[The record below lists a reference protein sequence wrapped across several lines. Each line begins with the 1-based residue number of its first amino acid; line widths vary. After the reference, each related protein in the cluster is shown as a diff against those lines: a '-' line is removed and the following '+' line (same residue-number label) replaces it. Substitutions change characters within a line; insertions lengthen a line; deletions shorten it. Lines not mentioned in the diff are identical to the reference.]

1 LLVKAL
7 DATIAASGIN
17 VAVTDNIMKVTPR
30 RLAFTLVGVLL
41 VITAVVTLISL
52 RSPSPAPYVTAP
64 VRLGDI
70 ENAVLATGKL
80 DAFERVNVGAQV
92 SGQVKSLKVKLGD
105 RVTKGQPIADIDDL
119 PQRNDLRNAEAALNV
134 AKADLQ
140 AKQALLKQ
148 AESRFKRQKRML
160 NDEAGSRED
169 FETAEATLAATR
181 AELIALNARIVQ
193 AQIEVDKKKV
203 DLSYT
208 RILAPMDGIVIA
220 VITQQGQ
227 TVNANQSAPT
237 IVKLAQLDVMT
248 IKAQI
253 SEADITRVTQGQ
265 KAYFT
270 IFSEPDKRYDATLR
284 TVELA
289 PESVMK
295 DDSLSGGST
304 ASGSG
309 TSNASVYYN
318 ALLDVPN
325 PDNRLR
331 IAMTAQVSLLLGEAK
346 NTLLIPTQ
354 AVHKTADK
362 KQQVQVLAKDHK
374 LEMREVKTGITNN
387 VDVQILSGL
396 KAGDNVVLAQESAKP
411 GEDGLFL

>member
-1 LLVKAL
+1 
-7 DATIAASGIN
+7 
-17 VAVTDNIMKVTPR
+17 MKFTPR
-30 RLAFTLVGVLL
+30 RLAL
-41 VITAVVTLISL
+41 IAAVSLIIIVAAL
-52 RSPSPAPYVTAP
+52 AFFLQRPPLPAYVTAP
-64 VRLGDI
+64 ARLGDI
-70 ENAVLATGKL
+70 ENAVLATGRL
-80 DAFERVNVGAQV
+80 DAIERVNVGAQV

-119 PQRNDLRNAEAALNV
+119 PQRNDLRLAESALNQV
-134 AKADLQ
+134 KADLQ

-148 AESRFKRQKRML
+148 AESRFKRQRRML

-169 FETAEATLAATR
+169 FESAEATLATTR
-181 AELIALNARIVQ
+181 AELLSLNARLVQ
-193 AQIEVDKKKV
+193 TQIEVEKKKV

-208 RILAPMDGIVIA
+208 RVLAPMDGIVIA
-220 VITQQGQ
+220 VVTQQGQ
-227 TVNANQSAPT
+227 TVNSSQSAPT
-237 IVKLAQLDVMT
+237 IIKLARLDVMT

-253 SEADITRVTQGQ
+253 SEADITHISAGQ

-295 DDSLSGGST
+295 DDSLGAGSS

-325 PDNRLR
+325 PENRLR

-346 NTLLIPTQ
+346 NALLVPIQ
-354 AVHKTADK
+354 AVHKIDGK
-362 KQQVQVLAKDHK
+362 KQQVQVLTKDNR
-374 LEMREVKTGITNN
+374 LETRKVKTGITNN
-387 VDVQILSGL
+387 VDIQILGGL
-396 KAGDNVVLAQESAKP
+396 EAGETVVLSQPGAKSA
-411 GEDGLFL
+411 EDGIFL

>member
-1 LLVKAL
+1 
-7 DATIAASGIN
+7 
-17 VAVTDNIMKVTPR
+17 MKVTPR
-30 RLAFTLVGVLL
+30 RLAFTLAGVLL

-52 RSPSPAPYVTAP
+52 QSPSQAPYVTAP

-119 PQRNDLRNAEAALNV
+119 PQRNDLRNAEAALNA

-270 IFSEPDKRYDATLR
+270 IFSEPDKKYDATLR

-295 DDSLSGGST
+295 DDSLSGGGS

-309 TSNASVYYN
+309 SANASVYYN

-325 PDNRLR
+325 PENRLR

-346 NTLLIPTQ
+346 NTLLVPIQ
-354 AVHKTADK
+354 AVHKNADK
-362 KQQVQVLAKDHK
+362 KQQVQVLTGENRV
-374 LEMREVKTGITNN
+374 EMREVTTGITNN
-387 VDVQILSGL
+387 VDIQILSGL
-396 KAGDNVVLAQESAKP
+396 KAGENVVLVQESAKP
-411 GEDGLFL
+411 GEEGLVL

>member
-1 LLVKAL
+1 
-7 DATIAASGIN
+7 
-17 VAVTDNIMKVTPR
+17 MKVTPR
-30 RLAFTLVGVLL
+30 RLAFTLAGVLL

-52 RSPSPAPYVTAP
+52 QSPSQAPYVTAP

-119 PQRNDLRNAEAALNV
+119 PQRNDLRNAEAALNA

-160 NDEAGSRED
+160 NDEASSRED

-270 IFSEPDKRYDATLR
+270 IFSEPDKKYDATLR

-295 DDSLSGGST
+295 DDSLSSGGGS

-309 TSNASVYYN
+309 SANASVYYN

-325 PDNRLR
+325 PENRLR

-346 NTLLIPTQ
+346 NTLLVPIQ
-354 AVHKTADK
+354 AVHKNADK
-362 KQQVQVLAKDHK
+362 KQQVQVLTGENRV
-374 LEMREVKTGITNN
+374 EMREVTTGITNN
-387 VDVQILSGL
+387 VDIQILSGL
-396 KAGDNVVLAQESAKP
+396 KAGENVVLVQESAKP
-411 GEDGLFL
+411 GEEGLVL

>member
-1 LLVKAL
+1 
-7 DATIAASGIN
+7 
-17 VAVTDNIMKVTPR
+17 MKVTPR
-30 RLAFTLVGVLL
+30 RLAFILAGALL
-41 VITAVVTLISL
+41 VILALVAFSL
-52 RSPSPAPYVTAP
+52 QSPPQAASVTAP
-64 VRLGDI
+64 ARLGDI

-80 DAFERVNVGAQV
+80 DAIERVNVGAQV

-105 RVTKGQPIADIDDL
+105 KVTKGQPIADIDDL

-160 NDEAGSRED
+160 SDEAGSRED

-253 SEADITRVTQGQ
+253 SEADITRVSQGQ

-295 DDSLSGGST
+295 DDSISGGSSS
-304 ASGSG
+304 SGSG

-346 NTLLIPTQ
+346 NTLLVPIQ

-362 KQQVQVLAKDHK
+362 KQQVQVLTRDNR

-387 VDVQILSGL
+387 VDIQILSGL
-396 KAGDNVVLAQESAKP
+396 KAGENVVLVQENTRP
-411 GEDGLFL
+411 GEEGLSL

>member
-1 LLVKAL
+1 
-7 DATIAASGIN
+7 
-17 VAVTDNIMKVTPR
+17 MKVTPR
-30 RLAFTLVGVLL
+30 RWAFILAGALL
-41 VITAVVTLISL
+41 VIIAFMAAFSL
-52 RSPSPAPYVTAP
+52 QPPSQDAYVTAQ

-253 SEADITRVTQGQ
+253 SEADITRVIQGQ

-346 NTLLIPTQ
+346 NTLLIPIQ

-396 KAGDNVVLAQESAKP
+396 KVADNVVLAQESAKP

>member
-1 LLVKAL
+1 MP
-7 DATIAASGIN
+7 TISAFWESRSLRYGQHYESYS
-17 VAVTDNIMKVTPR
+17 R
-30 RLAFTLVGVLL
+30 RWAFILAGALL
-41 VITAVVTLISL
+41 VIIAFMAAFSL
-52 RSPSPAPYVTAP
+52 QSPSQDAYVTAQ

-346 NTLLIPTQ
+346 NTLLIPIQ

>member
-1 LLVKAL
+1 
-7 DATIAASGIN
+7 
-17 VAVTDNIMKVTPR
+17 MKVTPR
-30 RLAFTLVGVLL
+30 RWAFILAGALL
-41 VITAVVTLISL
+41 VIIAFMAAFFLQ
-52 RSPSPAPYVTAP
+52 SPSQDAYVTAQ

-160 NDEAGSRED
+160 KDEAGSRED
-169 FETAEATLAATR
+169 FEAAEATLAATR

-270 IFSEPDKRYDATLR
+270 IFSEPDKKYDATLR

-289 PESVMK
+289 PESIMK
-295 DDSLSGGST
+295 DDSLSGGGS

-309 TSNASVYYN
+309 SANASVYYN

-325 PDNRLR
+325 PQNRLR

-346 NTLLIPTQ
+346 NTLLVPIQ
-354 AVHKTADK
+354 AVHKNADK
-362 KQQVQVLAKDHK
+362 KQQVQVLTGDNRV
-374 LEMREVKTGITNN
+374 EIREVTTGITNN
-387 VDVQILSGL
+387 VDIQILSGL
-396 KAGDNVVLAQESAKP
+396 KVGEHVVLVQESAKP
-411 GEDGLFL
+411 GEEGLLL

>member
-1 LLVKAL
+1 
-7 DATIAASGIN
+7 
-17 VAVTDNIMKVTPR
+17 MKVTPR
-30 RLAFTLVGVLL
+30 RLAFTLAGVLL

-52 RSPSPAPYVTAP
+52 QSPSQAPYVTTP

-119 PQRNDLRNAEAALNV
+119 PQRNDLRNAEAALNA

-193 AQIEVDKKKV
+193 AQIEVDKKKL

-253 SEADITRVTQGQ
+253 SEADITRVSQGQ

-270 IFSEPDKRYDATLR
+270 IFSEPDKKYDATLR

-289 PESVMK
+289 PESIMK
-295 DDSLSGGST
+295 DDSLSGGGS

-309 TSNASVYYN
+309 SANASVYYN

-325 PDNRLR
+325 PQNRLR

-346 NTLLIPTQ
+346 NTLLVPIQ
-354 AVHKTADK
+354 AVHKNADK
-362 KQQVQVLAKDHK
+362 KQQVQVLTGDNRV
-374 LEMREVKTGITNN
+374 EMREVTTGITNN
-387 VDVQILSGL
+387 VDIQILSGL
-396 KAGDNVVLAQESAKP
+396 KAGENVVLVQESAKP
-411 GEDGLFL
+411 GEEGLVL

>member
-1 LLVKAL
+1 
-7 DATIAASGIN
+7 
-17 VAVTDNIMKVTPR
+17 MKFTPR
-30 RLAFTLVGVLL
+30 RLAIIAAVSLIILVAALAFFL
-41 VITAVVTLISL
+41 QRPPL
-52 RSPSPAPYVTAP
+52 PAYVTAP
-64 VRLGDI
+64 ARLGDI
-70 ENAVLATGKL
+70 ENAVLATGRL
-80 DAFERVNVGAQV
+80 DAIERVNVGAQV

-119 PQRNDLRNAEAALNV
+119 PQRNDLRLAESALNQV
-134 AKADLQ
+134 KADLQ

-148 AESRFKRQKRML
+148 AESRFKRQRRML

-169 FETAEATLAATR
+169 FESAEATLATTR
-181 AELIALNARIVQ
+181 AELLSLNARLVQ
-193 AQIEVDKKKV
+193 TQIEVEKKKV

-208 RILAPMDGIVIA
+208 RVLAPMDGIVIA
-220 VITQQGQ
+220 VVTQQGQ
-227 TVNANQSAPT
+227 TVNSSQSAPT
-237 IVKLAQLDVMT
+237 IIKLARLDVMT

-253 SEADITRVTQGQ
+253 SEADITHISAGQ

-295 DDSLSGGST
+295 DDSLGAGSS

-325 PDNRLR
+325 PENRLR

-346 NTLLIPTQ
+346 NALLVPIQ
-354 AVHKTADK
+354 AVHKIDGK
-362 KQQVQVLAKDHK
+362 KQQVQVLTKDNR
-374 LEMREVKTGITNN
+374 LETREVKTGITNN
-387 VDVQILSGL
+387 VDIQILGGL
-396 KAGDNVVLAQESAKP
+396 EAGETVVLSQPGAKSA
-411 GEDGLFL
+411 EDGIFL

>member
-160 NDEAGSRED
+160 KDEAGSRED
-169 FETAEATLAATR
+169 FEAAEATLAATR

-270 IFSEPDKRYDATLR
+270 IFSEPDKKYDATLR

-289 PESVMK
+289 PESIMK
-295 DDSLSGGST
+295 DDSLSGGGS

-309 TSNASVYYN
+309 SANASVYYN

-325 PDNRLR
+325 PQNRLR

-346 NTLLIPTQ
+346 NTLLVPIQ
-354 AVHKTADK
+354 AVHKNADK
-362 KQQVQVLAKDHK
+362 KQQVQVLTGDNRV
-374 LEMREVKTGITNN
+374 EIREVTTGITNN
-387 VDVQILSGL
+387 VDIQILSGL
-396 KAGDNVVLAQESAKP
+396 KVGEHVVLVQESAKP
-411 GEDGLFL
+411 GEEGRLL

>member
-1 LLVKAL
+1 
-7 DATIAASGIN
+7 
-17 VAVTDNIMKVTPR
+17 MKVTPR

-160 NDEAGSRED
+160 KDEAGSRED
-169 FETAEATLAATR
+169 FEAAEATLAATR

-270 IFSEPDKRYDATLR
+270 IFSEPDKKYGATLR

-289 PESVMK
+289 PESIMK
-295 DDSLSGGST
+295 DDSLSGGGST
-304 ASGSG
+304 SGSG
-309 TSNASVYYN
+309 SANASVYYN

-325 PDNRLR
+325 PENRLR

-346 NTLLIPTQ
+346 NTLLVPIQ
-354 AVHKTADK
+354 AVHKNADK
-362 KQQVQVLAKDHK
+362 KQQVQVLTGDNRV
-374 LEMREVKTGITNN
+374 EIREVTTGITNN
-387 VDVQILSGL
+387 VDIQILSGL
-396 KAGDNVVLAQESAKP
+396 KVGEHVVLVQESAKP
-411 GEDGLFL
+411 GEEGLLL

>member
-1 LLVKAL
+1 
-7 DATIAASGIN
+7 
-17 VAVTDNIMKVTPR
+17 MKVTPR

-160 NDEAGSRED
+160 KDEAGSRED
-169 FETAEATLAATR
+169 FEAAEATLAATR

-270 IFSEPDKRYDATLR
+270 IFSEPDKKYDATLR

-289 PESVMK
+289 PESIMK
-295 DDSLSGGST
+295 DDSLSGGGS

-309 TSNASVYYN
+309 
-318 ALLDVPN
+318 
-325 PDNRLR
+325 RLR

-346 NTLLIPTQ
+346 NTLLVPIQ
-354 AVHKTADK
+354 AVHKNADK
-362 KQQVQVLAKDHK
+362 KQQVQVLTGDNRV
-374 LEMREVKTGITNN
+374 EIREVTTGITNN
-387 VDVQILSGL
+387 VDIQILSGL
-396 KAGDNVVLAQESAKP
+396 KVGEHVVLVQESAKP
-411 GEDGLFL
+411 GEEGLLL

>member
-1 LLVKAL
+1 M
-7 DATIAASGIN
+7 
-17 VAVTDNIMKVTPR
+17 DNTMKVTPR
-30 RLAFTLVGVLL
+30 RLAFILIGALL
-41 VITAVVTLISL
+41 VILALVVFSL
-52 RSPSPAPYVTAP
+52 QSPPQAASVTAP

-80 DAFERVNVGAQV
+80 DAIERVNVGAQV

-105 RVTKGQPIADIDDL
+105 KVTKGQPIADIDDL

-160 NDEAGSRED
+160 SDEAGSRED

-253 SEADITRVTQGQ
+253 SEADITRVSQGQ

-295 DDSLSGGST
+295 DDSVSGSSSS
-304 ASGSG
+304 SGSG
-309 TSNASVYYN
+309 SSNASVYYN

-346 NTLLIPTQ
+346 NALLVPIQ
-354 AVHKTADK
+354 AVHKTADN
-362 KQQVQVLAKDHK
+362 KQQVQVLTGDNR
-374 LEMREVKTGITNN
+374 LVMREVKTGITNN
-387 VDVQILSGL
+387 VDIQILSGL
-396 KAGDNVVLAQESAKP
+396 KAGENVVLVQENTKP
-411 GEDGLFL
+411 GEEGLSL

>member
-1 LLVKAL
+1 
-7 DATIAASGIN
+7 
-17 VAVTDNIMKVTPR
+17 MKITPR
-30 RLAFTLVGVLL
+30 RLAFILTGALL
-41 VITAVVTLISL
+41 VILALVAFSL
-52 RSPSPAPYVTAP
+52 QSPPQAASVTAP
-64 VRLGDI
+64 ARLGDI

-80 DAFERVNVGAQV
+80 DAIERVNVGAQV

-148 AESRFKRQKRML
+148 AESRFKRQRRML
-160 NDEAGSRED
+160 MDEAGSRED

-253 SEADITRVTQGQ
+253 SEADITRVSQGQ

-295 DDSLSGGST
+295 DDSISAGSSS
-304 ASGSG
+304 SGSG
-309 TSNASVYYN
+309 NSNASVYYN

-325 PDNRLR
+325 ADNRLR

-346 NTLLIPTQ
+346 NALLVPIQ
-354 AVHKTADK
+354 AVHKTADN
-362 KQQVQVLAKDHK
+362 KQQVQVLTGDNR

-387 VDVQILSGL
+387 VDIQILSGL
-396 KAGDNVVLAQESAKP
+396 KAGENVVLVQENTRP
-411 GEDGLFL
+411 GEEDLSL

>member
-1 LLVKAL
+1 
-7 DATIAASGIN
+7 
-17 VAVTDNIMKVTPR
+17 MKVTPR

-160 NDEAGSRED
+160 KDEAGSRED
-169 FETAEATLAATR
+169 FEAAEATLAATR

-346 NTLLIPTQ
+346 NTLLIPIQ

>member
-1 LLVKAL
+1 
-7 DATIAASGIN
+7 
-17 VAVTDNIMKVTPR
+17 MKVTPR
-30 RLAFTLVGVLL
+30 RLAFTLAGVLL

-52 RSPSPAPYVTAP
+52 QSPSQAPYVTAP

-119 PQRNDLRNAEAALNV
+119 PQRNDLRNAEAALNA

-160 NDEAGSRED
+160 NDESSSRED
-169 FETAEATLAATR
+169 FESAEATLAATR

-270 IFSEPDKRYDATLR
+270 IFSEPDKKYDATLR

-295 DDSLSGGST
+295 DDSLSGGGS

-309 TSNASVYYN
+309 SANASVYYN

-325 PDNRLR
+325 PENRLR

-346 NTLLIPTQ
+346 NTLLVPIQ
-354 AVHKTADK
+354 AVHKNADK
-362 KQQVQVLAKDHK
+362 KQQVQVLTGDNRV
-374 LEMREVKTGITNN
+374 EMREVTTGITNN
-387 VDVQILSGL
+387 VDIQILSGL
-396 KAGDNVVLAQESAKP
+396 KAGENVVLVQESAKP
-411 GEDGLFL
+411 SEEGLVL

>member
-1 LLVKAL
+1 
-7 DATIAASGIN
+7 
-17 VAVTDNIMKVTPR
+17 MKVTPR
-30 RLAFTLVGVLL
+30 RLAFTLAGVLL

-52 RSPSPAPYVTAP
+52 QSPSQAPYVTAP

-105 RVTKGQPIADIDDL
+105 RITKGQPIADIDDL
-119 PQRNDLRNAEAALNV
+119 PQRNDLRNAEAALNA

-160 NDEAGSRED
+160 NDEASSRED
-169 FETAEATLAATR
+169 FESAEATLAATR

-270 IFSEPDKRYDATLR
+270 IFSEPDKKYDATLR

-295 DDSLSGGST
+295 DDSLSGGGS

-309 TSNASVYYN
+309 SANASVYYN

-325 PDNRLR
+325 PENRLR

-346 NTLLIPTQ
+346 NTLLVPIQ
-354 AVHKTADK
+354 AVHKNADK
-362 KQQVQVLAKDHK
+362 KQQVQVLTGDNRV
-374 LEMREVKTGITNN
+374 EMREVTTGITNN
-387 VDVQILSGL
+387 VDIQILSGL
-396 KAGDNVVLAQESAKP
+396 KAGENVVLVQESAKP
-411 GEDGLFL
+411 GEEGLVL